1 MGNQYSKPALNRLLE
16 RSATEGSS
24 TGINEWN
31 FYASC
36 NLIWNKEPFAH
47 IENFAASRRMLNN
60 CSVWLS
66 YGGRRTG
73 STFTTMAL
81 KILLGSITEN
91 FLVGWEGDY
100 KEPRKFFDLAKS
112 NHTIEA
118 CILKIHRS
126 EAYCNKLLSEN
137 NAKAI
142 VSTRDYYSI
151 AASFARM
158 KNNKHSPFYSPKTL
172 DDNQLI
178 QFINYEISEH
188 RKKQSLPNT
197 LFIREDNIRN
207 RPHEAIQSIANHM
220 GIELS
225 ATSATSIGENLSI
238 ESQKARQE
246 SIIINS
252 TGHDHE
258 CFMHHTHI
266 KEEEKEYDT
275 KYQDLVD
282 THFGDQLDKA
292 GYLQ

>member
-1 MGNQYSKPALNRLLE
+1 MADKKNFIKNFLDDAAAEALLE
-16 RSATEGSS
+16 ARENLETRSREVS
-24 TGINEWN
+24 
-31 FYASC
+31 
-36 NLIWNKEPFAH
+36 NLSLALRHVTSE
-47 IENFAASRRMLNN
+47 
-60 CSVWLS
+60 CSDL
-66 YGGRRTG
+66 R
-73 STFTTMAL
+73 
-81 KILLGSITEN
+81 
-91 FLVGWEGDY
+91 
-100 KEPRKFFDLAKS
+100 KEPRKFFDLAES

-225 ATSATSIGENLSI
+225 ATSATSIGKNLSI
-238 ESQKARQE
+238 ESQKARQK

-275 KYQDLVD
+275 KYQDLVN
-282 THFGDQLDKA
+282 THFGDQLDEA